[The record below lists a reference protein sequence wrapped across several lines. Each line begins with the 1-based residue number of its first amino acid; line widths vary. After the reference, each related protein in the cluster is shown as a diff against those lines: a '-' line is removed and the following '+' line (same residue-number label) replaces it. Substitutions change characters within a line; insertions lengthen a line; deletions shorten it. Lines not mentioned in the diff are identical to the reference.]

1 MSFMKLETATMNI
14 SSILQEQ
21 SEVAGNNQFITDG
34 QTTFTFAETEQLV
47 NRVAHFLQINGLQ
60 SGDRVATQMFNSIDF
75 IVMYN
80 AVIRLGAI
88 IVPIGFTLKPRE
100 VNEIIA
106 DCKPELFITHS
117 SVYQNNKS
125 DLVVHGTVLEIS
137 DNELINSGNW
147 TWLPET
153 NDIIEIA
160 DVAPDAPLGILYSSG
175 TTGVAK
181 GVLLSH
187 NNIRTNM
194 EAARTCY
201 EITASDRTVLF
212 LPLSHCFGLN
222 AILNCITCAGAS
234 MVIMRRFTPA
244 GLLEI
249 LKEDTITL
257 FFAVPFI
264 YNLLLKDLADDTVFD
279 KTTYFFSA
287 ASKLALETEISWE
300 NRFNR
305 PIYQGY
311 GLTET
316 SPFASYVPRGKYY
329 PGSIGIPVKD
339 VQIKITNGEHQVVA
353 PNVLGEIA
361 VKGPNVMLGYYN
373 KPELTNTVI
382 IDNWFYTG
390 DVGMFDEK
398 GLLYIVDRIKDM
410 VIVKGEN
417 VYPSE
422 VENVILELEGIDE
435 VAVYGIPD
443 SVSEEKVR
451 ARIVLKK
458 GTQLSVEDILLH
470 CKKNLAPFKVPSV
483 IRLVDSLAKSP
494 SGKILKRLM
503 REEDIENRN

>member
-1 MSFMKLETATMNI
+1 MTETLVMNI
-14 SSILQEQ
+14 SALIQEQ
-21 SEVAGNNQFITDG
+21 SIINTNNCFITDQG
-34 QTTFTFAETEQLV
+34 VDFTYGDTENLVQRCTTV
-47 NRVAHFLQINGLQ
+47 LQQNGIKK
-60 SGDRVATQMFNSIDF
+60 GDRVVTQMLNSIDF
-75 IVMYN
+75 ILFYN
-80 AVIRLGAI
+80 AVIRLGAV
-88 IVPIGFTLKPRE
+88 IVPVGFTLKARE
-100 VNEIIA
+100 VKEIIE
-106 DCKPELFITHS
+106 DCKPVFFIQHKSVMDNHAGEVLFDGPSLI
-117 SVYQNNKS
+117 V
-125 DLVVHGTVLEIS
+125 E
-137 DNELINSGNW
+137 DNELVETGSW
-147 TWLPET
+147 TFLPET
-153 NDIIEIA
+153 ATSNAIV
-160 DVAPDAPLGILYSSG
+160 DVLPDDPLGILYSSG
-175 TTGVAK
+175 TTGLAK

-194 EAARTCY
+194 EAAKTCY
-201 EITASDRTVLF
+201 EINSNDRTVLF

-222 AILNCITCAGAS
+222 AILNCVTCAGAS
-234 MVIMRRFTPA
+234 MNIMRKFSLPA
-244 GLLEI
+244 LIQI
-249 LKEDTITL
+249 LKEDNITL

-264 YNLLLKDLADDTVFD
+264 YNLLLKELTEETVFD

-316 SPFASYVPRGKYY
+316 SPFASYVPRGKYF
-329 PGSIGIPVKD
+329 PGSIGIPVAD
-339 VQIKITNGEHQVVA
+339 VQIKICDGEHHIVE

-373 KPELTNTVI
+373 KPDLTASVLQ
-382 IDNWFYTG
+382 DGWFYTG
-390 DVGMFDEK
+390 DVGMYDEN

-422 VENVILELEGIDE
+422 VENVILELPYVEE

-443 SVSEEKVR
+443 SLSEEKVR

-458 GTQLSVEDILLH
+458 NATANELDILIH

-483 IRLVDSLAKSP
+483 IQFVTTLAKSP

-503 REEDIENRN
+503 REEDMNGRI